1 MLYLPQKKIDISS
14 SLLFP
19 PVSCS
24 PNMFMMF
31 VQRMSQHKHRLLSV
45 NCSYPYT
52 YVSARVLSGR
62 SNRVFTE
69 RHKSAMGGCAF
80 DARLSS
86 LLNGCQCSI
95 NSTATANRPRRLR
108 RVQHLCVHSSVCD
121 LIDCQDLT
129 AQHLRTFSLST
140 YVYVGGTR
148 QKRSLYIF
156 VTVLIFIHILLNVL
170 FHFTLLHVISF
181 YI

>member
-1 MLYLPQKKIDISS
+1 
-14 SLLFP
+14 
-19 PVSCS
+19 
-24 PNMFMMF
+24 MF

-45 NCSYPYT
+45 NCLYPYT
-52 YVSARVLSGR
+52 YVSVRVLSGR

-121 LIDCQDLT
+121 LIDCQGLT
-129 AQHLRTFSLST
+129 AQHLHTFSLST

-148 QKRSLYIF
+148 QKEEPAYICNSINIHSYLAECFIPFHVIACYFFFKYNTSFIIYIF
-156 VTVLIFIHILLNVL
+156 NSFITITSIFFKL
-170 FHFTLLHVISF
+170 
-181 YI
+181 